1 MNMTMNQPPVMIS
14 LATSGM
20 IVNVEVNVW
29 SATKQDQ
36 TISKEVTTAHNAD
49 DKAARVVKHLLAGD
63 PTHKKLLNHR
73 QTIYNWMTA
82 RPAFLDQYVRAREE
96 QAESMA
102 DEIVAIADE
111 TPETAPVFDKD
122 GNQLAIKLDSSYIQW
137 QKNRIDAR
145 KWTAAKL
152 RPKKYGDRIVHAGDD
167 ENPVVLE
174 NNLNVFGELL
184 KSMKMARQ
192 AE

>member
-1 MNMTMNQPPVMIS
+1 MPN
-14 LATSGM
+14 
-20 IVNVEVNVW
+20 
-29 SATKQDQ
+29 
-36 TISKEVTTAHNAD
+36 
-49 DKAARVVKHLLAGD
+49 
-63 PTHKKLLNHR
+63 R

-111 TPETAPVFDKD
+111 TPDTTPVFDKD

>member
-1 MNMTMNQPPVMIS
+1 MTKRKDPADYLPIGRPSEFTQETANQIC
-14 LATSGM
+14 
-20 IVNVEVNVW
+20 
-29 SATKQDQ
+29 K
-36 TISKEVTTAHNAD
+36 
-49 DKAARVVKHLLAGD
+49 RLAGGESLRSICLD
-63 PTHKKLLNHR
+63 PTMPAQ
-73 QTIYNWMTA
+73 QTIYSWMTA
-82 RPAFLDQYVRAREE
+82 RPAFQEQYVRAREE
-96 QAESMA
+96 QAETMA

-111 TPETAPVFDKD
+111 TPDTTPVFDKD

>member
-1 MNMTMNQPPVMIS
+1 MVTKRKDPADYLPIGRPSDYTQEIANQVC
-14 LATSGM
+14 
-20 IVNVEVNVW
+20 
-29 SATKQDQ
+29 
-36 TISKEVTTAHNAD
+36 H
-49 DKAARVVKHLLAGD
+49 RLAGGESLRSITED
-63 PTHKKLLNHR
+63 PTMPSR
-73 QTIYNWMTA
+73 QTIYTWMNA
-82 RPAFLDQYVRAREE
+82 RPSFLDQYVRAREE

-111 TPETAPVFDKD
+111 TPDTAPVFDKD

>member
-1 MNMTMNQPPVMIS
+1 MPN
-14 LATSGM
+14 
-20 IVNVEVNVW
+20 
-29 SATKQDQ
+29 
-36 TISKEVTTAHNAD
+36 
-49 DKAARVVKHLLAGD
+49 
-63 PTHKKLLNHR
+63 R

-122 GNQLAIKLDSSYIQW
+122 GNQLSIKMDSAYIQW

-192 AE
+192 SE

>member
-1 MNMTMNQPPVMIS
+1 VTKRKDPADYLPLGRPSDYTQEIANQVC
-14 LATSGM
+14 
-20 IVNVEVNVW
+20 
-29 SATKQDQ
+29 
-36 TISKEVTTAHNAD
+36 H
-49 DKAARVVKHLLAGD
+49 RLAGGESLRSITED
-63 PTHKKLLNHR
+63 PTMPNR

-122 GNQLAIKLDSSYIQW
+122 GNQLAIKMDSAYIQW

-174 NNLNVFGELL
+174 NNLNIFGELL
-184 KSMKMARQ
+184 KAMKMARQ

>member
-1 MNMTMNQPPVMIS
+1 MTKRKDPADYLPIGRPSEFTQDTANQIC
-14 LATSGM
+14 
-20 IVNVEVNVW
+20 
-29 SATKQDQ
+29 K
-36 TISKEVTTAHNAD
+36 
-49 DKAARVVKHLLAGD
+49 RLAGGESLRSICLD
-63 PTHKKLLNHR
+63 PTMPAQ
-73 QTIYNWMTA
+73 QTIYTWMSA
-82 RPAFLDQYVRAREE
+82 RPAFQEQYVRAREE
-96 QAESMA
+96 QAETMA

-184 KSMKMARQ
+184 KAMKMARQ

>member
-1 MNMTMNQPPVMIS
+1 
-14 LATSGM
+14 
-20 IVNVEVNVW
+20 
-29 SATKQDQ
+29 
-36 TISKEVTTAHNAD
+36 
-49 DKAARVVKHLLAGD
+49 
-63 PTHKKLLNHR
+63 
-73 QTIYNWMTA
+73 
-82 RPAFLDQYVRAREE
+82 
-96 QAESMA
+96 
-102 DEIVAIADE
+102 
-111 TPETAPVFDKD
+111 VFDKD

-192 AE
+192 SE

>member
-1 MNMTMNQPPVMIS
+1 MGRPSDFTQDTANQIC
-14 LATSGM
+14 
-20 IVNVEVNVW
+20 N
-29 SATKQDQ
+29 
-36 TISKEVTTAHNAD
+36 
-49 DKAARVVKHLLAGD
+49 RLAGGESLRSITED
-63 PTHKKLLNHR
+63 PTMPSR
-73 QTIYNWMTA
+73 QTIYSWMTA

-192 AE
+192 SE

>member
-1 MNMTMNQPPVMIS
+1 MTKRKDPSELLPAGRPSDFTQETANQIC
-14 LATSGM
+14 
-20 IVNVEVNVW
+20 N
-29 SATKQDQ
+29 
-36 TISKEVTTAHNAD
+36 
-49 DKAARVVKHLLAGD
+49 RLAGGESLRSITED
-63 PTHKKLLNHR
+63 PTMPSR
-73 QTIYNWMTA
+73 QTIYSWMTA

-184 KSMKMARQ
+184 KAMKMARQ